1 MWPKYPNFCRPLT
14 CYKKSLTS
22 CNNTFY
28 RLLPLQYIH
37 FLNILKL
44 NPLTVLSQSLH
55 QNNLLSNHLT
65 CSIQAEVSD
74 RWKKLGYYVPKRKQ
88 YKIITQKIKK
98 NVSFKIYYETSIQ
111 KLPNVF
117 QRTHFIILYKKSQKF
132 YKKIL
137 STYFYHTN

>member
-37 FLNILKL
+37 FMNILKL

-98 NVSFKIYYETSIQ
+98 KCQFQNILRNFYTKIAKRVSKNTFYYFIQ
-111 KLPNVF
+111 KI
-117 QRTHFIILYKKSQKF
+117 T
-132 YKKIL
+132 KIL
-137 STYFYHTN
+137 